1 MIEYVKGRI
10 ASLNPAAAVIE
21 TPGGVA
27 YMLQISLPTFSKLE
41 NMTEATLLVHEAIRE
56 DTWTLYGF
64 LDESEREV
72 FRLLI
77 GVSGVGASTARM
89 ILSALASEELSAVIA
104 SSDVKRL
111 KSVKGV
117 GAKTAERIIVDLRDK
132 IKAPDATLIIQS
144 PATSEA
150 FDEAL
155 AALTMLGFAAAQSRK
170 VLKKLF
176 DADPS
181 LKVEAA
187 IRKALPL
194 M

>member
-1 MIEYVKGRI
+1 MIEYIKGRI

-21 TPGGVA
+21 TAGGVA
-27 YMLQISLPTFSKLE
+27 YLLQISLPTFSKLE
-41 NMTEATLLVHEAIRE
+41 GRSEATLLVHEAIRE
-56 DTWTLYGF
+56 DAWTLYGF
-64 LDESEREV
+64 LDESEREL

-89 ILSALASEELSAVIA
+89 ILSALSAEELSAVIA

-111 KSVKGV
+111 KNVKGI

-155 AALTMLGFAAAQSRK
+155 AALTMLGFAAPQSRK

-176 DADPS
+176 EADPA

-194 M
+194 L

>member
-56 DTWTLYGF
+56 DAWTLYGF

-176 DADPS
+176 DADPT

>member
-1 MIEYVKGRI
+1 MIEYIKGKVTG
-10 ASLNPAAAVIE
+10 LNPASAIIE
-21 TPGGVA
+21 TAGGTA
-27 YMLQISLPTFSKLE
+27 YMLQITLPTFSELE
-41 NMTEATLLVHEAIRE
+41 GQNEATMLVHESIRE
-56 DTWTLYGF
+56 DAWTLYGF
-64 LDESEREV
+64 LDESEREL

-89 ILSALASEELSAVIA
+89 ILSAMTCGELSAVIA

-111 KSVKGV
+111 KNVKGI

-132 IKAPDATLIIQS
+132 IKASDDTLILQS
-144 PATSEA
+144 PATTEA

-155 AALTMLGFAAAQSRK
+155 AALVMLGFTAAQSRK

-176 DADPS
+176 DADPT

>member
-56 DTWTLYGF
+56 DAWTLYGF

>member
-41 NMTEATLLVHEAIRE
+41 NMTEATLLVHESIRE
-56 DTWTLYGF
+56 DAWTLYGF

-176 DADPS
+176 DADPT